1 MTPPTPTPTLGT
13 LLRHLIEL
21 LDGAVEQAYRASG
34 LDYRPRYTPVVKAL
48 TALGPVSIRAI
59 SRQAGISH
67 SAASQTVSQMARAGL
82 VVLAPGQ
89 DGRERIVAL
98 TPRAQAMLPAVTRQ
112 WWAVNAAAAGLDA
125 ELSAPLSALLVETI
139 AALQRRPFGDR
150 IDQAAAQLS
159 DDPPSNPE
167 PA

>member
-1 MTPPTPTPTLGT
+1 MTPPTPTLGT

-21 LDGAVEQAYRASG
+21 LDGAVEQTYRASG

-48 TALGPVSIRAI
+48 MALGPVSIRVI

-67 SAASQTVSQMARAGL
+67 SAASQTVSQMAKAEL
-82 VVLAPGQ
+82 VFLSPGE

-112 WWAVNAAAAGLDA
+112 WRAVNAAAAGLDA

-139 AALQRRPFGDR
+139 AALERQAFGDR
-150 IDQAAAQLS
+150 IAQAAGRLS
-159 DDPPSNPE
+159 DDPQSPLEAP
-167 PA
+167 

>member
-1 MTPPTPTPTLGT
+1 MTPPTPTLGT
-13 LLRHLIEL
+13 LLRHLIEI

-48 TALGPVSIRAI
+48 IALGPVSIRTL

-82 VVLAPGQ
+82 VDLSVGL

-112 WWAVNAAAAGLDA
+112 WRAVNAAADRLDA
-125 ELSAPLSALLVETI
+125 ELSAPLSRLLVETI
-139 AALQRRPFGDR
+139 AALERQSFGDR
-150 IDQAAAQLS
+150 IDQAAARLS
-159 DDPPSNPE
+159 DDSPPSLE
-167 PA
+167 SS

>member
-1 MTPPTPTPTLGT
+1 MTPPTPTLGT
-13 LLRHLIEL
+13 LMRHLIEL

-48 TALGPVSIRAI
+48 MALGPVSIRVI

-67 SAASQTVSQMARAGL
+67 SAASQTVSQMAKASL
-82 VVLAPGQ
+82 VFLSPGE

-112 WWAVNAAAAGLDA
+112 WRAVNAAAAGLDA
-125 ELSAPLSALLVETI
+125 ELSAPLSTLLVETI
-139 AALQRRPFGDR
+139 AALERQAFGDR
-150 IDQAAAQLS
+150 IAQAAGQLS
-159 DDPPSNPE
+159 DDPQSPLEAP
-167 PA
+167 